1 MPLAH
6 CYLMNSPAEPLSPNS
21 SVSISYGPNVANEAE
36 LRLLGDVKGKRVVEL
51 GLPVGRP
58 NSIALALSGARSIAI
73 DNSAERIA
81 SGRRAAEAAEV
92 RVEFHQSELAELGFI
107 TSSSVDLVLCVE
119 RLTTVDDIDRLL
131 RQVHRILKSEATFVA
146 VLEHPASAMF
156 DDDDSV
162 ARRRYGAESGLTI
175 GELCMSLQRSN
186 FSLDVLYELMPTNK
200 PRALVPSTLAIRAR
214 KLGS

>member
-1 MPLAH
+1 MST
-6 CYLMNSPAEPLSPNS
+6 SPMSSSPQFT
-21 SVSISYGPNVANEAE
+21 ISYGSNVANETE

-58 NSIALALSGARSIAI
+58 NSISLAHSGARAIAI
-73 DNSAERIA
+73 DNSADRIA
-81 SGRRAAEAAEV
+81 AGRRAAEAAEV
-92 RVEFHQSELAELGFI
+92 RVEFHQSELAELGFV

-162 ARRRYGAESGLTI
+162 ARRRYGTESGLTI